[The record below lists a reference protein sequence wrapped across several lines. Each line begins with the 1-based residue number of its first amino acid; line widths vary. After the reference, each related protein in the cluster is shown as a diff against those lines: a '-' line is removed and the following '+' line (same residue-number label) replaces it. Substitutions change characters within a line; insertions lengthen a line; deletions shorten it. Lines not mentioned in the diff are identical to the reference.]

1 MASMVVD
8 LEGVRA
14 RVDGHRNWY
23 HRIELAPGLV
33 TPGVHNSGAALRQL
47 DALGLPVDCAGLRAL
62 DIGCRDGFFSFEL
75 ERRGANVVGIDYA
88 DPTLTGFSIAAEA
101 LGSRV
106 DYRVQNVYDLNP
118 ERDGLFE
125 IVLFLGVLYHLRNP
139 ILALDRVRSMTA
151 PGAMVFVE
159 TQVSTEP
166 AIADVDLPVWQ
177 FFPRDS
183 FRGDATNKW
192 APNLKGL
199 TGVLEECQLEVLQ
212 VSTENDRAA
221 ARARPVYDKR
231 LDDYRRLDSG
241 TGLWGRR
248 GRPRD

>member
-1 MASMVVD
+1 MAAD
-8 LEGVRA
+8 LERTRA
-14 RVDGHRNWY
+14 RVAGHRNWY

-33 TPGVHNSGAALRQL
+33 TPGVHDSGSGLRQL
-47 DALGLPVDCAGLRAL
+47 DTLGLPADCAGLRVL
-62 DIGCRDGFFSFEL
+62 DIGCRDGFFAFEL
-75 ERRGANVVGIDYA
+75 ERRGANVLGIDYA
-88 DPTLTGFSIAAEA
+88 EPTLTGFSIAAEA

-106 DYRVQNVYDLNP
+106 DYRVENVYDLSP
-118 ERDGLFE
+118 ERDGLFDV
-125 IVLFLGVLYHLRNP
+125 VLFLGVLYHVRNP
-139 ILALDRVRSMTA
+139 ILALDRVRSMAA

-159 TQVSTEP
+159 TQVCAEP
-166 AIADVDLPVWQ
+166 AIASLEVPVWQ

-221 ARARPVYDKR
+221 VRARPLYDKR
-231 LDDYRRLDSG
+231 LDYYRRLDSG
-241 TGLWGRR
+241 TRIWGRG